1 MGTLLT
7 WLAAGLQSF
16 LPKAVPQVPFVF
28 AIEVNGRDEFKYIEG
43 EKYITFNAEMQS
55 GDPSRIIYTSS
66 IKRWSNDLLNDVVSE
81 GERERIVI
89 NVSAYFT
96 RNGITYELQ

>member
-1 MGTLLT
+1 M
-7 WLAAGLQSF
+7 QSF